1 MHNIFWALII
11 LVLIAALLRM
21 DWVYYLVY
29 VVGGLWIFSHWWVR
43 RSLGQLQVQRQM
55 VHHAFPGEKLTATVQ
70 MRNRS
75 WLPLPWLHIQE
86 LVPFELQD
94 EPHYRTVVSVP
105 SRGQTEHRYTLRC
118 TKRGYYTVGPLR
130 LDTGDLFGFVS
141 TSWQETEPTHV
152 TVYPQVVTLDS
163 LGLPSRSPFG
173 SQASHQR
180 IFEDPTRLAGTR
192 EYMTGDSMRNI
203 HWKASAHED
212 TLLVKKFQ
220 PAISLNVQVVLDLN
234 RNAYPM
240 SGAIG
245 SSEWAITVAASMAS
259 HIIVRQR
266 EQVGLITNG
275 LDPFSDEIATAIPT
289 RSGRGHL
296 MSILSLL
303 ARIQMHE
310 VESELADWLPRQLA
324 NLEWGTTLVVVT
336 PQLSERAIWSL
347 HNAYRRGS
355 NVMVLLC
362 APDPDFQLMQARAER
377 LGVIVHRTVWER
389 ELHMATQ
396 RAA

>member
-1 MHNIFWALII
+1 MHNIFWALIV
-11 LVLIAALLRM
+11 LFLIAALLRM

-43 RSLGQLQVQRQM
+43 RSLSKLEVQRQM
-55 VHHAFPGEKLTATVQ
+55 VHHAFPGETLTATVEL
-70 MRNRS
+70 RNSS

-94 EPHYRTVVSVP
+94 IPQYRTVVSV
-105 SRGQTEHRYTLRC
+105 SGRGQTEHSYTLRC

-130 LDTGDLFGFVS
+130 LDTGDLFGFIS
-141 TSWQETEPTHV
+141 TSWQESEPTHV
-152 TVYPQVVTLDS
+152 TVYPQIVTLDT

-173 SQASHQR
+173 SLSSHQR

-192 EYMTGDSMRNI
+192 EYMAGDSMRNI

-220 PAISLNVQVVLDLN
+220 PAISLTVQIVLDLN
-234 RNAYPM
+234 KNAYPVT
-240 SGAIG
+240 GAIG
-245 SSEWAITVAASMAS
+245 SSEWAISIAASLAS
-259 HIIVRQR
+259 HIIARQR

-289 RSGRGHL
+289 RNGRGHL

-310 VESELADWLPRQLA
+310 VEPDLADWLPRQLA
-324 NLEWGTTLVVVT
+324 NLEWGATLVVVT
-336 PQLSERAIWSL
+336 PKLDERALWAL

-362 APDPDFQLMQARAER
+362 APDPEFQMMQARAER
-377 LGVIVHRTVWER
+377 LGVQIHRTVWER